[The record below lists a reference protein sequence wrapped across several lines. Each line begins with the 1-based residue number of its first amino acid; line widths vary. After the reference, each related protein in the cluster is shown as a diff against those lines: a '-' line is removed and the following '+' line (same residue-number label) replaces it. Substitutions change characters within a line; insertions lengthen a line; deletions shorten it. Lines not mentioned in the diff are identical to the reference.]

1 MKRLLLAFTFLI
13 ATIPLFSQSIPP
25 APSSGHWVIV
35 DTTYEVGTST
45 TGTTEAD
52 LYFRNENTSEKIT
65 GLQFRVFYDKVA
77 FSGALP
83 TVSLLYNSSNQ
94 YMQYVADSTNGHIT
108 VTMVYTGSSTTFNYN
123 DSAAVKLNF
132 THAPAST
139 WNTLSGIDSLK
150 ITGTQTFSNL
160 ASTNLGNDT
169 TLTLYSY
176 GGAFIQK
183 TLSFSGRFLTTDG
196 DGAETVWL
204 SLDKKPKTGSTWS
217 QVNAYST
224 DSTGRFSF
232 TETLDTTYWD
242 TRISVRGDTLS
253 YGNILSTADAQKINQ
268 TVLGQHT
275 PTGFDF
281 YTMDV
286 NGSSSISISDAYS
299 VFSRIAGGLTAWPNS
314 VPELLFFT
322 DTEFAAINGS
332 STDQS
337 STYPG
342 VTNFTHYINGGV
354 DSVTYYVSVKGDA
367 NSTGFN
373 MARLTPIEIVNPNNA
388 PNYIIDQTV
397 EYKNVME
404 QIELRFP
411 DLEVN
416 AGNLVEVPVKVL
428 SPGKQVGALQL
439 NIKYDEDLLEF
450 HNVENS
456 SKVMRWLSFFDP
468 SEGKVSWGG
477 ADFSNENNLL
487 NNEIAFT
494 LQFTA
499 LEPKQDWTVSPLWVA
514 EKYVGDGNSSDMNIG
529 PTNGRVEVRK
539 RSFDPEMLDGFSILA
554 FPNPATSYTMLQF
567 NLEQDGPVELC
578 IFDVTGRKLIEVL
591 NEDNMPAGQYKYDV
605 DLSVLSAGVY
615 YSSILS
621 IDRVATS
628 KVVILK

>member
-1 MKRLLLAFTFLI
+1 MKRLLLALTFTI

-83 TVSLLYNSSNQ
+83 TVSLLYNASNQ
-94 YMQYVADSTNGHIT
+94 YMQYVADSANGHIT

-123 DSAAVKLNF
+123 DSAAVRLNF
-132 THAPAST
+132 THASAST
-139 WNTLSGIDSLK
+139 WNTLAGIDSLK
-150 ITGTQTFSNL
+150 VTGTQTFSNL

-169 TLTLYSY
+169 TLTLHSY

-204 SLDKKPKTGSTWS
+204 SLDKKPKTGSTWT

-322 DTEFAAINGS
+322 DTEFSAINGS
-332 STDQS
+332 SSDQS

-404 QIELRFP
+404 EIELRFP

-416 AGNLVEVPVKVL
+416 AGNFVEVPVKVL

-439 NIKYDEDLLEF
+439 NIKYDEDLLQF
-450 HNVENS
+450 HNIENS
-456 SKVMRWLSFFDP
+456 QKVMRWLSFFDP
-468 SEGKVSWGG
+468 SEGKVAWGG
-477 ADFSNENNLL
+477 ADFSNENLL
-487 NNEIAFT
+487 SNDEIAFT

-514 EKYVGDGNSSDMNIG
+514 EKYVGDANSSDMNIR

-539 RSFDPEMLDGFSILA
+539 RSFDPEMVDGFNILA
-554 FPNPATSYTMLQF
+554 FPNPATNYTRLQF
-567 NLEQDGPVELC
+567 NIEQDGPVELC
-578 IFDVTGRKLIEVL
+578 IFDVAGRKLIEVL
-591 NEDNMPAGQYKYDV
+591 NEDNMPAGQYQYDV

>member
-1 MKRLLLAFTFLI
+1 MKRLLLALTFLV
-13 ATIPLFSQSIPP
+13 AAIPLFSQSIPP
-25 APSSGHWVIV
+25 APSSGHWLIV
-35 DTTYEVGTST
+35 DTTYEVGTSSI
-45 TGTTEAD
+45 GTTEAD
-52 LYFRNENTSEKIT
+52 LYFRNNTTEKIT

-77 FSGALP
+77 FSGAEP

-123 DSAAVKLNF
+123 DSAAVKVTF

-139 WNTLSGIDSLK
+139 WNTLASIDSLK
-150 ITGTQTFSNL
+150 ITGTQTFNNL

-183 TLSFSGRFLTTDG
+183 TLSFKGRFLTTGG
-196 DGAETVWL
+196 DGAETIWL
-204 SLDKKPKTGSTWS
+204 SLDKKPKTGSTWT

-242 TRISVRGDTLS
+242 TRISVQGDTLN

-275 PTGFDF
+275 PAGFDF
-281 YTMDV
+281 YTMDL
-286 NGSSSISISDAYS
+286 NGSSTISIADAYS
-299 VFSRIAGGLTAWPNS
+299 VFSRIAGGLTAWSNS

-322 DTEFAAINGS
+322 DTEFSAIDGS

-367 NSTGFN
+367 NSTGYN

-404 QIELRFP
+404 EIELRFP
-411 DLEVN
+411 DLEVTP
-416 AGNLVEVPVKVL
+416 GNLVEVPVKVL
-428 SPGKQVGALQL
+428 SADKKVGALQL
-439 NIKYDEDLLEF
+439 NIKYDDALLEF
-450 HNVENS
+450 RNIENS
-456 SKVMRWLSFFDP
+456 AKVMRWLSFFDP
-468 SEGKVSWGG
+468 SSGKVAWGG
-477 ADFSNENNLL
+477 ADFSNSNLL
-487 NNEIAFT
+487 DNGEVAFT
-494 LQFTA
+494 LQFVA

-514 EKYVGDGNSSDMNIG
+514 EKYVGDVNSKDMNIR
-529 PTNGRVEVRK
+529 PTNGRVQVFK
-539 RSFDPEMLDGFSILA
+539 VSWNPGVLDGVDVLTY
-554 FPNPATSYTMLQF
+554 PNPTTDYTIIQF
-567 NLEQDGPVELC
+567 NVPQEGPVELC
-578 IFDVTGRKLIEVL
+578 IFDLTGRKLIEVIK
-591 NEDNMPAGQYKYDV
+591 EDNMPAGQYRYDV
-605 DLSVLSAGVY
+605 DLSILAEGVY
-615 YSSILS
+615 YSSLLS
-621 IDRVATS
+621 QDGVATS
-628 KVVILK
+628 KVVIIK

>member
-1 MKRLLLAFTFLI
+1 MKRLLLALTFLV
-13 ATIPLFSQSIPP
+13 AAIPLFSQSIPP
-25 APSSGHWVIV
+25 APSSGHWLIV
-35 DTTYEVGTST
+35 DTTYEVGTSSI
-45 TGTTEAD
+45 GTTEAD
-52 LYFRNENTSEKIT
+52 LYFRNNTTEKIT

-77 FSGALP
+77 FSGAEP

-123 DSAAVKLNF
+123 DSAAVKVTF

-139 WNTLSGIDSLK
+139 WNTLASIDSLK
-150 ITGTQTFSNL
+150 ITGTQTFNNL

-183 TLSFSGRFLTTDG
+183 TLSFKGRFLTTGG
-196 DGAETVWL
+196 DGAETIWL
-204 SLDKKPKTGSTWS
+204 SLDKKPKTGSTWT

-242 TRISVRGDTLS
+242 TRISVQGDTLN

-275 PTGFDF
+275 PAGFDF
-281 YTMDV
+281 YTMDL
-286 NGSSSISISDAYS
+286 NGSSTISIADAYS
-299 VFSRIAGGLTAWPNS
+299 VFSRIAGGLTAWSNS

-322 DTEFAAINGS
+322 DTEFSAIDGS

-367 NSTGFN
+367 NSTGYN

-404 QIELRFP
+404 EIELRFP
-411 DLEVN
+411 DLEVTP
-416 AGNLVEVPVKVL
+416 GNLVEVPVKVL
-428 SPGKQVGALQL
+428 SADKKVGALQL
-439 NIKYDEDLLEF
+439 NIKYDDALLEF
-450 HNVENS
+450 RNIENS
-456 SKVMRWLSFFDP
+456 AKVMRWLSFFDP
-468 SEGKVSWGG
+468 SSGKVAWGG
-477 ADFSNENNLL
+477 ADFSNSNLL
-487 NNEIAFT
+487 DNGEVAFT
-494 LQFTA
+494 LQFVA

-514 EKYVGDGNSSDMNIG
+514 EKYVGDANSKDMNIR
-529 PTNGRVEVRK
+529 PTNGRVQVFK
-539 RSFDPEMLDGFSILA
+539 VAWNPGILGVLDMLTY
-554 FPNPATSYTMLQF
+554 PNPTTDYTNIQF
-567 NLEQDGPVELC
+567 TIPKEGPVELC
-578 IFDVTGRKLIEVL
+578 IFDLTGRKLIQVL
-591 NEDNMPAGQYKYDV
+591 KEDNMPAGQYRYDV
-605 DLSVLSAGVY
+605 DLSVLAEGVY
-615 YSSILS
+615 YSSLLS
-621 IDRVATS
+621 QEGVATS
-628 KVVILK
+628 KVVIIK

>member
-1 MKRLLLAFTFLI
+1 MKRLLLALTFLV
-13 ATIPLFSQSIPP
+13 AAIPLFSQSIPP
-25 APSSGHWVIV
+25 APSSGHWLIV
-35 DTTYEVGTST
+35 DTTYEVGTAS

-52 LYFRNENTSEKIT
+52 LYFRNNTTEKIT

-77 FSGALP
+77 FSGAEP

-123 DSAAVKLNF
+123 DSAAVKVTF

-139 WNTLSGIDSLK
+139 WNTLASIDSLK
-150 ITGTQTFSNL
+150 ITGTQTFNNL

-183 TLSFSGRFLTTDG
+183 TLSFKGRFLTTGG
-196 DGAETVWL
+196 DGAETIWL
-204 SLDKKPKTGSTWS
+204 SLDKKPKTGSTWT

-242 TRISVRGDTLS
+242 TRISVQGDTLN

-275 PTGFDF
+275 PAGFDF
-281 YTMDV
+281 YTMDL
-286 NGSSSISISDAYS
+286 NGSSTISIADAYS
-299 VFSRIAGGLTAWPNS
+299 VFSRIAGGLTAWSNS

-322 DTEFAAINGS
+322 DTEFSAIDGS

-367 NSTGFN
+367 NSTGYN

-404 QIELRFP
+404 EIELRFP
-411 DLEVN
+411 DLEVTP
-416 AGNLVEVPVKVL
+416 GNLVEVPVKVL
-428 SPGKQVGALQL
+428 SADKKVGALQL
-439 NIKYDEDLLEF
+439 NIKYDEVLLEF
-450 HNVENS
+450 RNIENS
-456 SKVMRWLSFFDP
+456 EKVMKWLSFFDP
-468 SEGKVSWGG
+468 SSGKVSWGG
-477 ADFSNENNLL
+477 ADFSNSNLL
-487 NNEIAFT
+487 DNGEVAFT
-494 LQFTA
+494 LQFVA

-514 EKYVGDGNSSDMNIG
+514 EKYVGDANSKDMNIR
-529 PTNGRVEVRK
+529 PTNGRVQVFK
-539 RSFDPEMLDGFSILA
+539 VAWNPGILGVLDMLTY
-554 FPNPATSYTMLQF
+554 PNPTTNYANIQF
-567 NLEQDGPVELC
+567 TIPQEGPVELC
-578 IFDVTGRKLIEVL
+578 IFDLTGRKLIQVL
-591 NEDNMPAGQYKYDV
+591 KEDNMPAGQYRYDV
-605 DLSVLSAGVY
+605 DLSVLAEGVY
-615 YSSILS
+615 YSSLLS
-621 IDRVATS
+621 QEGVATS
-628 KVVILK
+628 KVVIIK